1 MTEGKIKRM
10 SKNKQK
16 KRKSLASSSS
26 DRINVPIA
34 SMSFPPD
41 WLQIHAVDEVIR
53 LLCCEWAGFL
63 ELVLD
68 EPQAAAD
75 HQQQQSGD
83 DDAQSQREDG
93 PCERKQRRCQTD
105 AA

>member
-1 MTEGKIKRM
+1 M
-10 SKNKQK
+10 SKK
-16 KRKSLASSSS
+16 KEKKESLASSSS

-41 WLQIHAVDEVIR
+41 WLQIHAVDEVIG

-63 ELVLD
+63 ELVSD
-68 EPQAAAD
+68 EPQTAAD

-93 PCERKQRRCQTD
+93 P
-105 AA
+105 